1 MEDKISKIA
10 RILELSSTETREN
23 AISSFI
29 ENVIYF
35 FDNEALTIKDIL
47 ECISELFDIQPI
59 ENEIQIIIESLI
71 KRGDLISP
79 QNKFKLSDEKF
90 LQIKRTA
97 LKVEESAQQR
107 KKRFSLLIK
116 ELGEV
121 NEKELNLLWEHFNEY
136 LYECFYQYGE
146 YALNNFVQS
155 NNQENQLR
163 LVNGSPYHN
172 AIKKISN
179 PNTKE
184 IFQKLV
190 MYFAQKLNTDDLDY
204 LESLANKTLSF
215 YSLGLPKNLHQEVL
229 KSQIDWTILVDTNFL
244 YSILGLHKNVETDAS
259 IELLKIVKELNL
271 NVRFKYIPAT
281 IQELK
286 RKKTE

>member
-71 KRGDLISP
+71 KRGDLIII
-79 QNKFKLSDEKF
+79 QNRFKLSDEKF

-116 ELGEV
+116 KLGEV
-121 NEKELNLLWEHFNEY
+121 NEPVWRI
-136 LYECFYQYGE
+136 C
-146 YALNNFVQS
+146 
-155 NNQENQLR
+155 
-163 LVNGSPYHN
+163 
-172 AIKKISN
+172 
-179 PNTKE
+179 
-184 IFQKLV
+184 
-190 MYFAQKLNTDDLDY
+190 
-204 LESLANKTLSF
+204 
-215 YSLGLPKNLHQEVL
+215 
-229 KSQIDWTILVDTNFL
+229 
-244 YSILGLHKNVETDAS
+244 
-259 IELLKIVKELNL
+259 IE
-271 NVRFKYIPAT
+271 
-281 IQELK
+281 
-286 RKKTE
+286 

>member
-71 KRGDLISP
+71 KRGDLIII
-79 QNKFKLSDEKF
+79 QNRFKLSDEKF

-116 ELGEV
+116 KLGEV
-121 NEKELNLLWEHFNEY
+121 
-136 LYECFYQYGE
+136 
-146 YALNNFVQS
+146 
-155 NNQENQLR
+155 
-163 LVNGSPYHN
+163 
-172 AIKKISN
+172 
-179 PNTKE
+179 
-184 IFQKLV
+184 
-190 MYFAQKLNTDDLDY
+190 
-204 LESLANKTLSF
+204 
-215 YSLGLPKNLHQEVL
+215 
-229 KSQIDWTILVDTNFL
+229 
-244 YSILGLHKNVETDAS
+244 
-259 IELLKIVKELNL
+259 
-271 NVRFKYIPAT
+271 
-281 IQELK
+281 
-286 RKKTE
+286 

>member
-71 KRGDLISP
+71 KRGDLIII
-79 QNKFKLSDEKF
+79 QNRFKLSDEKF

-116 ELGEV
+116 KLGEV
-121 NEKELNLLWEHFNEY
+121 NEKELKLLWEYFNEY
-136 LYECFYQYGE
+136 LYECF
-146 YALNNFVQS
+146 
-155 NNQENQLR
+155 
-163 LVNGSPYHN
+163 
-172 AIKKISN
+172 
-179 PNTKE
+179 
-184 IFQKLV
+184 
-190 MYFAQKLNTDDLDY
+190 
-204 LESLANKTLSF
+204 
-215 YSLGLPKNLHQEVL
+215 
-229 KSQIDWTILVDTNFL
+229 
-244 YSILGLHKNVETDAS
+244 
-259 IELLKIVKELNL
+259 
-271 NVRFKYIPAT
+271 
-281 IQELK
+281 
-286 RKKTE
+286 